1 MFNLYLVVVIFSWV
15 FILLALAAFQAV
27 RHEVSERRRK

>member
-1 MFNLYLVVVIFSWV
+1 MFNIYMVLVIFSWV

-27 RHEVSERRRK
+27 RHEMSERHK